1 MAVFYF
7 KKNGTKF
14 YLRNKRITRA
24 VFMLNRNTVSAS
36 CLCDERGLKSMQKR
50 GVKLNASRI
59 GKDDDGFEDLDQFW
73 DAAGEF
79 KSPNK
84 CPSSSPALA

>member
-1 MAVFYF
+1 MKGA
-7 KKNGTKF
+7 KKK
-14 YLRNKRITRA
+14 
-24 VFMLNRNTVSAS
+24 V
-36 CLCDERGLKSMQKR
+36 SMQKR

-84 CPSSSPALA
+84 CPSSPPARACSMPLTIAFPANTQTQTPRFAQALLPVASRTPIH